1 MMEVLLRRVFLVAIT
16 GLGELLLLS
25 VLVFSLLLT
34 VGAIR
39 CEYECNEMRIVAE
52 GRGE

>member
-1 MMEVLLRRVFLVAIT
+1 MTEVPLRRVFLVAGT
-16 GLGELLLLS
+16 ELGELLS
-25 VLVFSLLLT
+25 ALVFSLLLA

-39 CEYECNEMRIVAE
+39 CEYECNEVRIVVE